1 MFLEDFLKEEVY
13 CHFLTPK
20 VVTNYSINDTTRIHI
35 YSNISPPF
43 HTPSLHCRLWLSPFK
58 CLLTGLDYLTSF
70 HLFYLCSNRF
80 WVGNQLPTLLN
91 WISNSHAKARA
102 HSLIWKVVN
111 SLLILNFYYLII
123 FSFNLLFYHC
133 LEWKGV
139 WIGTGWGSQ
148 NKCFTG
154 LWVILSF
161 NKELYILCF
170 NRYW

>member
-111 SLLILNFYYLII
+111 SLLILNFYSPYYLFIQ
-123 FSFNLLFYHC
+123 F
-133 LEWKGV
+133 
-139 WIGTGWGSQ
+139 
-148 NKCFTG
+148 
-154 LWVILSF
+154 VILPLSWV
-161 NKELYILCF
+161 KRCL
-170 NRYW
+170 NRYRLRKPKQMFYRAMSHSQFQQRVVHLML